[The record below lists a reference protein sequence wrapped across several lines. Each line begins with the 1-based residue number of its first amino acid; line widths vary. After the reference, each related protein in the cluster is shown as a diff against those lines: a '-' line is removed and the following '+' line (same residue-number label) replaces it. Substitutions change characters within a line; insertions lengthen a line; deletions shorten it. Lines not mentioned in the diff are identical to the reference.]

1 MKKLLLTPLFCLI
14 GLSLFGQTF
23 MTSFKHTFKGLSTE
37 SSGVSH
43 IKDIACPQIQLSQFG
58 GSGKIDSNYL
68 DIAEELFRI
77 YQYSKT
83 TGQPDI
89 TQWDTL
95 MKLRNEYLSKKV
107 VPLMLFD
114 FNLHEFSDS
123 FWNGQGYTVNGD
135 SQYLVKSGPWKIT
148 DFQKSNIFYFIP
160 LVGQFDPECQ
170 YVILDKRFIISNRP
184 TDTSVRYSM
193 EINGRPI
200 NLLSDGFSQIVGLKP
215 GLNDCRFF

>member
-1 MKKLLLTPLFCLI
+1 MSKKLSITKWRLP
-14 GLSLFGQTF
+14 
-23 MTSFKHTFKGLSTE
+23 
-37 SSGVSH
+37 
-43 IKDIACPQIQLSQFG
+43 
-58 GSGKIDSNYL
+58 N
-68 DIAEELFRI
+68 EEIFRI
-77 YQYSKT
+77 FQHSKT
-83 TGQPDI
+83 TGKPDI

-160 LVGQFDPECQ
+160 LV
-170 YVILDKRFIISNRP
+170 RFISRP
-184 TDTSVRYSM
+184 YCITSYF
-193 EINGRPI
+193 ILTN
-200 NLLSDGFSQIVGLKP
+200 NQYKTY
-215 GLNDCRFF
+215 RFTFFRAKKYYIACNWKLAPYRWCVWWK